1 MQLIGLCGVVRSDDE
16 SLW

>member
-1 MQLIGLCGVVRSDDE
+1 MQLIGLCGVVRSDDD